1 MKALVKAK
9 PEEGIW
15 MEDVPEPQI
24 GPDDVLI
31 KIKRTAICG
40 TDIHIYNW
48 DDWAAK
54 NVPTP
59 MIVGHEYAGEIVDI
73 GGNVTRVKKGQRVS
87 GEGHV
92 VGDASRADVTA
103 TGRHLAS
110 PQLRHRQWTRNSVC
124 SWSSGMRLCT
134 LRLTGV

>member
-40 TDIHIYNW
+40 TDIHI
-48 DDWAAK
+48 
-54 NVPTP
+54 
-59 MIVGHEYAGEIVDI
+59 
-73 GGNVTRVKKGQRVS
+73 
-87 GEGHV
+87 
-92 VGDASRADVTA
+92 
-103 TGRHLAS
+103 
-110 PQLRHRQWTRNSVC
+110 
-124 SWSSGMRLCT
+124 
-134 LRLTGV
+134 